1 MILIR
6 KAAIA
11 AAVLLLLFDAGCG
24 DTFRPIVLPVI
35 QPGGDPQS
43 NRNAI
48 VLSNAGATAVGITT
62 HINVSGDT
70 NVGQVSLGA
79 NPAYETLINGGTV
92 VVANAGESSL
102 SAYTALLPTAGQPIT
117 ITLPAG
123 SAPNYVFAS
132 STATLFVSLPGANSV
147 GLVNLGNDIFVGS
160 IAVGNNPVAITGTPD
175 GTKIYVANQGD
186 GTVSVIATA
195 TNLVTA
201 TVPVGASPVAMTITA
216 DGKTVY
222 VANQGSGTASAIS
235 TATDTATSL
244 AVGASPSS
252 VVFDPNL
259 LRIYVANTGSNSV
272 SVINADSLS
281 AGFNTVTNVPVGASP
296 KGVAPLANGSR
307 AYVANSAAGTVS
319 VINTL
324 NNTVIRTITVGT
336 TPVSIVASPDSTK
349 VFVANQGSN
358 NVSVIQTS
366 NDTVAGTI
374 ALPAGSMPI
383 QVIMTP

>member
-11 AAVLLLLFDAGCG
+11 ATVLLFIFGTGCG

-48 VLSNAGATAVGITT
+48 VLSNAGPTAVGTTT
-62 HINVSGDT
+62 HINVAGDT

-79 NPAYETLINGGTV
+79 NPVYEALIGGTV

-102 SAYTALLPTAGQPIT
+102 SAYTALLANGAQPIT
-117 ITLPAG
+117 ITLPSG

-132 STATLFVSLPGANSV
+132 NASTLFVSLPPLNSV
-147 GLVNLGNDIFVGS
+147 GLVSLGSNIFVGS
-160 IAVGNNPVAITGTPD
+160 IAVGANPIAITGTPD
-175 GTKIYVANQGD
+175 GAKVYVANQGD

-195 TNLVTA
+195 TNTVTS
-201 TVPVGASPVAMTITA
+201 TIPVGTSPSAMTITA

-222 VANQGSGTASAIS
+222 VANQGSGTVSAIA
-235 TATDTATSL
+235 TATDTATSF
-244 AVGASPSS
+244 AVGTSPSS
-252 VVFDPNL
+252 LTFDPNL
-259 LRIYVANTGSNSV
+259 LRVYVANTGSNTV
-272 SVINADSLS
+272 SVINADALS
-281 AGFNTVTNVPVGASP
+281 AGFNTVANVAVGASP
-296 KGVAPLANGSR
+296 KAVAPLADGSR
-307 AYVANSAAGTVS
+307 AYVANSASATVS

-336 TPVSIVASPDSTK
+336 TPISIVASPDSTK

-366 NDTVAGTI
+366 NDTVVATLP
-374 ALPAGSMPI
+374 LPAGSAPV

>member
-11 AAVLLLLFDAGCG
+11 ATVSLLVFGAGCG

-48 VLSNAGATAVGITT
+48 VLSNAGPTTVGATT
-62 HINVSGDT
+62 HINVSGDS
-70 NVGQVSLGA
+70 NVGQVSVGA
-79 NPAYETLINGGTV
+79 NPVYEALINGSSV
-92 VVANAGESSL
+92 FVANAGESTL
-102 SAYTALLPTAGQPIT
+102 TAYTALLPNAGQPIT
-117 ITLPAG
+117 ITLPAS

-132 STATLFVSLPGANSV
+132 SAATLWVSLPGASSV
-147 GLVNLGNDIFVGS
+147 GLVNLSNDVFIGAIV
-160 IAVGNNPVAITGTPD
+160 VGNNPVAITGTPD
-175 GTKIYVANQGD
+175 GSKIYVANQGD
-186 GTVSVIATA
+186 GTVSVISTL
-195 TNLVTA
+195 TNLVTS

-222 VANQGSGTASAIS
+222 VANSGSGTVSAIN
-235 TATDTATSL
+235 TGTDTATSL
-244 AVGASPSS
+244 AVGTTPSS

-259 LRIYVANTGSNSV
+259 LRVYVANTGSNTV

-281 AGFNTVTNVPVGASP
+281 AGFNTVANVAVGASP
-296 KGVAPLANGSR
+296 KAVAALPDGSR

-324 NNTVIRTITVGT
+324 NNAVIRTITVGT
-336 TPVSIVASPDSTK
+336 TPVSIIASPDSTK
-349 VFVANQGSN
+349 IFVANQGSN

-366 NDTVAGTI
+366 NDTVVGTI
-374 ALPAGSMPI
+374 ALPAGSTPV
-383 QVIMTP
+383 QVIMTL